1 MTNNK
6 ILTCVECPR
15 GCQVTVTL
23 DGDKVINVT
32 GNFCPRGKVYAE
44 NEITHPMRVV
54 TSTIR
59 ATNGVLVPVR
69 TDGPVL
75 KSHIFDVMKKINS
88 AKCVLPVKLGD
99 VIIANID
106 GDANLIATKT
116 VE

>member
-1 MTNNK
+1 MSILKNKTLTKIIAMICIFLTLINFGLTN
-6 ILTCVECPR
+6 
-15 GCQVTVTL
+15 
-23 DGDKVINVT
+23 
-32 GNFCPRGKVYAE
+32 KVYAE

>member
-1 MTNNK
+1 MTNEK

-15 GCQVTVTL
+15 GCQVTVKL
-23 DGDKVINVT
+23 DGDKVVSVT

-54 TSTIR
+54 TSTVK
-59 ATNGVLVPVR
+59 ASNGVLVPVR
-69 TDGPVL
+69 TDVAVL

-88 AKCVLPVKLGD
+88 VTIDLPVKLGD
-99 VIIANID
+99 VLISNID
-106 GDANLIATKT
+106 GEANLIATKT